1 MVIFHITCHMGLATI
16 PIIPSFDLSMICRG
30 TATLGE
36 SMGALLSTKPGT
48 VEVALGCLNSGQ
60 MWPNVAKCGQMSK
73 STIKNGDFKGTYQDL
88 TRNNE
93 NLSTFPLCRFASRAR
108 LCRDLDVRI

>member
-1 MVIFHITCHMGLATI
+1 MGLATI

-60 MWPNVAKCGQMSK
+60 MWPNVAKCGQMWPNVEVNHKKWGFQGNIS
-73 STIKNGDFKGTYQDL
+73 
-88 TRNNE
+88 
-93 NLSTFPLCRFASRAR
+93 RF
-108 LCRDLDVRI
+108 DPQQ